1 MERERHGPPAG
12 LCADC
17 RWMRRVRSAKGSEF
31 VRCGRSEI
39 DPSYP
44 RYPPLP
50 VTRCAGHETDLP
62 DPER

>member
-1 MERERHGPPAG
+1 MERERGRPPAG
-12 LCADC
+12 LCESC

-39 DPSYP
+39 DASYP

-50 VTRCAGHETDLP
+50 VVRCAGYEP
-62 DPER
+62 GRPPAAR